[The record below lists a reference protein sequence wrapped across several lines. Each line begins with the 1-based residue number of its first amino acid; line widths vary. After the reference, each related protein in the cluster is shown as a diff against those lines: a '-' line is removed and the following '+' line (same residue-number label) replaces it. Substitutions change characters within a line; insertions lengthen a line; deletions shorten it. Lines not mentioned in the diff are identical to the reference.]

1 MAEVHSEALVIVGAS
16 HAGCALAESARKNGW
31 EGPIQ
36 LIGDEAYLPYHRP
49 PLSKDFLAGNKQ
61 VENILLRPESVYKK
75 LNIDC
80 ILNARVASI
89 NRAEK
94 NLLLD
99 DGRKLAYSKLALTLG
114 ARARTVPIPGADK
127 QGVFYLRTVDD
138 IEAIRPLVKKG
149 KKAVIVGGGYIGLE
163 TAASLRKLE
172 VEVTVIEMMPRILQR
187 VTAPVISEFYRR
199 VHTEEGVSIITDAAV
214 SEISGEEWVTG
225 VTCKNGMSLPA
236 DFIIIGAG
244 VLPNVELAQE
254 ADLAVEN
261 GIVVDEYATT
271 SDPNIVAA
279 GDCTWHRNPLYDR
292 WLRLESVQ
300 NATDQARVAGATVC
314 GNKETYNQLPWFW
327 SDQYDIKLQ
336 IAGLSQGFDNIVIRG
351 DITQGR
357 KFAAFYFHQD
367 ALLAVDAVNM
377 PMAFMVGKRLL
388 LEGRTVSKAV
398 LADEAVNLKSIFS

>member
-1 MAEVHSEALVIVGAS
+1 M
-16 HAGCALAESARKNGW
+16 
-31 EGPIQ
+31 
-36 LIGDEAYLPYHRP
+36 
-49 PLSKDFLAGNKQ
+49 
-61 VENILLRPESVYKK
+61 
-75 LNIDC
+75 LN
-80 ILNARVASI
+80 
-89 NRAEK
+89 
-94 NLLLD
+94 
-99 DGRKLAYSKLALTLG
+99 DGKTLAYSKLALTLG

-138 IEAIRPLVKKG
+138 IEAIRPLVAKG

-236 DFIIIGAG
+236 DFVIIGAG

-279 GDCTWHRNPLYDR
+279 GDCTCTATHFMIVGYGLNQCRMLLIRREWLEPLC
-292 WLRLESVQ
+292 V
-300 NATDQARVAGATVC
+300 V
-314 GNKETYNQLPWFW
+314 
-327 SDQYDIKLQ
+327 IKKL
-336 IAGLSQGFDNIVIRG
+336 IISCLGFGLTN
-351 DITQGR
+351 T
-357 KFAAFYFHQD
+357 
-367 ALLAVDAVNM
+367 
-377 PMAFMVGKRLL
+377 
-388 LEGRTVSKAV
+388 T
-398 LADEAVNLKSIFS
+398 

>member
-1 MAEVHSEALVIVGAS
+1 
-16 HAGCALAESARKNGW
+16 
-31 EGPIQ
+31 
-36 LIGDEAYLPYHRP
+36 
-49 PLSKDFLAGNKQ
+49 
-61 VENILLRPESVYKK
+61 
-75 LNIDC
+75 
-80 ILNARVASI
+80 
-89 NRAEK
+89 
-94 NLLLD
+94 
-99 DGRKLAYSKLALTLG
+99 
-114 ARARTVPIPGADK
+114 
-127 QGVFYLRTVDD
+127 
-138 IEAIRPLVKKG
+138 
-149 KKAVIVGGGYIGLE
+149 
-163 TAASLRKLE
+163 
-172 VEVTVIEMMPRILQR
+172 
-187 VTAPVISEFYRR
+187 
-199 VHTEEGVSIITDAAV
+199 
-214 SEISGEEWVTG
+214 
-225 VTCKNGMSLPA
+225 MSLPA